1 MLKPQEDVNK
11 AENEKKFFTNEFN
24 LISTPT
30 DRTSRAKTTDDFKM
44 ELGKLM
50 KWVLSCA
57 YARKRERSLLAL
69 PGFCSWDATVLQNV
83 PF

>member
-1 MLKPQEDVNK
+1 MLKPREDVNK

-24 LISTPT
+24 LIATPT
-30 DRTSRAKTTDDFKM
+30 GRTSRAKTTDAFKM

-57 YARKRERSLLAL
+57 HVWKREWNELAL
-69 PGFCSWDATVLQNV
+69 PGFCS
-83 PF
+83 